1 MRSSLDEK
9 CSDAVKRA
17 VLLAEQVV
25 SGDLAAIDAANAIAR
40 LGSFDCYEFL
50 QQSFDLVDRMA
61 GLWALVYEWRA
72 RSIGI
77 PAERMRS
84 REPSD
89 RKCPSS

>member
-1 MRSSLDEK
+1 
-9 CSDAVKRA
+9 
-17 VLLAEQVV
+17 
-25 SGDLAAIDAANAIAR
+25 
-40 LGSFDCYEFL
+40 
-50 QQSFDLVDRMA
+50 LVDRMA